1 MMMLL
6 LAKIAKLAWFDDP
19 DIKNGLV
26 PEVTKILQMADPAH
40 RLVGL

>member
-6 LAKIAKLAWFDDP
+6 LAKIAKLAWLDDH

-26 PEVTKILQMADPAH
+26 PDLTEIFLI
-40 RLVGL
+40 